1 MGNSGNDFALNLDV
15 ARMERTVKTLAE
27 QVNIRP
33 DMGYCSAIRA
43 KEANAAIPRK
53 HYRQN

>member
-1 MGNSGNDFALNLDV
+1 MGSSGNDFALNLDV
-15 ARMERTVKTLAE
+15 ARMERTVKTLGE

-53 HYRQN
+53 HYR